1 MSVSLVGERG
11 QVTIPKE
18 IRDRLGIKPHSAVIM
33 EESGNTLVIRP
44 ARTVPVRVYSDEFI
58 RRLEVENELRPGER
72 ERILAKWKQKKR

>member
-18 IRDRLGIKPHSAVIM
+18 IRDRLGIKPRSAVIM

-72 ERILAKWKQKKR
+72 ERILAKWKLKKR

>member
-18 IRDRLGIKPHSAVIM
+18 IRDRLGIKPRSAVIM

-44 ARTVPVRVYSDEFI
+44 ARTVPVRVYNDEFI
-58 RRLEVENELRPGER
+58 RRLEVANELRPGER
-72 ERILAKWKQKKR
+72 ERILAKWKPKKR

>member
-18 IRDRLGIKPHSAVIM
+18 IRDRLGIKPRSAVIM
-33 EESGNTLVIRP
+33 EESGGTLVIRP
-44 ARTVPVRVYSDEFI
+44 ARTVPVRIYSDEII
-58 RRLEVENELRPGER
+58 RQLEVENALRPGER